1 MLERLQHHDR
11 SAVRQH
17 ESVAVLVERTARR
30 LGRVVSAGERL
41 HVRERRH
48 GESGDGRLGSA
59 GDHHVR
65 QAVPNE
71 VERLADRMRRGGA
84 GGDGGEVGA
93 LEAVADGDQ
102 PGGDVRNEHRD
113 EERGD
118 PIRPLGDVGPAVV
131 LVGLHPADAAP
142 DHHTGAVGRG
152 RVTIEPGLGDRLVG
166 RPERELREEVVPP
179 RFLLVHVEEGIEA
192 LDLAGEP
199 DGELR
204 GVELADRCR
213 SRRPRQERGPRGVDV
228 IPHRCHQPEA
238 GDDDTTRQFTSRSS
252 RAGNSWRHRRC
263 AASRHPRRGCR
274 YRTPSRRP

>member
-1 MLERLQHHDR
+1 MFENAATVSPVMDA
-11 SAVRQH
+11 SAPPVTIT
-17 ESVAVLVERTARR
+17 SARP
-30 LGRVVSAGERL
+30 
-41 HVRERRH
+41 
-48 GESGDGRLGSA
+48 
-59 GDHHVR
+59 
-65 QAVPNE
+65 VPDE

-131 LVGLHPADAAP
+131 LVGLHPADAAA
-142 DHHTGAVGRG
+142 DHDAGAVGRG

-179 RFLLVHVEEGIEA
+179 RFLLVHVQQRIEA

-199 DGELR
+199 DRRAAR
-204 GVELADRCR
+204 GRTCVIGAAPGVPARSADHVESTSVPD
-213 SRRPRQERGPRGVDV
+213 
-228 IPHRCHQPEA
+228 RCHQPEA

-252 RAGNSWRHRRC
+252 RAGNSWRRRRC

-274 YRTPSRRP
+274 CRTPSRRP